1 MLMFFLQI
9 LKFKA
14 VILIF
19 LMCQN
24 SLALKEKNISTDN
37 IEIIDVPKE
46 KDETERSFQQKDGK
60 TQDLRYVTIL

>member
-1 MLMFFLQI
+1 
-9 LKFKA
+9 
-14 VILIF
+14 
-19 LMCQN
+19 MCQN